1 MRKITRYISTTVF
14 LCMLM
19 TLFILLSLDVV
30 FSAIDQ
36 LGKVRGGYTSKEA
49 LIYIAY
55 TIPRRIYEFIPFVCL
70 IGSLIG
76 LGLLASS
83 SELTIVRA
91 AGISVRRIVW
101 MALRP
106 ALLFA
111 FVGVILGEY
120 IAPYTEQT
128 GDARR
133 IMSRDN
139 WVRTTNNMW
148 NREGN
153 DFMYIRAA
161 TPNGEIKGLTRYHF
175 DENRQLVF
183 SSYAKEAVFV
193 REGVWEERNVI
204 VSNFEGGSIVKS
216 TEAVR
221 EWETPLKPNILGMLI
236 MDPEDMSIS
245 NLNYY
250 SNYLKSQNLHPGNY
264 ALAFW
269 QKTFQPLA
277 TISLVIIALSF
288 VFGPLRSV
296 TMGQRVFTGIVF
308 GIAFQLLQKLVAPAS
323 IVFGIAPFVAVLFPI
338 ALCLLIGL
346 YLLRRAN

>member
-1 MRKITRYISTTVF
+1 MRKITRYVSSTVF

-19 TLFILLSLDVV
+19 TLFVLLSLDLV

-36 LGKVRGGYTSKEA
+36 LGKVRGGYTAKEA
-49 LIYIAY
+49 MIYIAY

-91 AGISVRRIVW
+91 AGVSVKRIVW
-101 MALRP
+101 MAIRP

-120 IAPYTEQT
+120 VAPYTEQT

-139 WVRTTNNMW
+139 WVRTANNMW

-161 TPNGEIKGLTRYHF
+161 TPDGGIRGLTRYHF

-183 SSYAKEAVFV
+183 ASFAREAVFI
-193 REGVWEERNVI
+193 REGVWEERE
-204 VSNFEGGSIVKS
+204 VSITSFDGGSIVK
-216 TEAVR
+216 TNEKVR
-221 EWETPLKPNILGMLI
+221 EWQTPLKPNILSMLI

-250 SNYLKSQNLHPGNY
+250 STYLKDQNLHPGNY

-277 TISLVIIALSF
+277 TVSLVIIALSF

-308 GIAFQLLQKLVAPAS
+308 GIAFQLLQQLVAPAS
-323 IVFGIAPFVAVLFPI
+323 IVFGIAPFIAVLFPI
-338 ALCLLIGL
+338 LLCFFLGL
-346 YLLRRAN
+346 YLLKRAK